1 MLYRSK
7 KFTTLLA
14 VFLVFALMF
23 AACSSPSNSQ
33 QSSGNSSQSS
43 SGESNNASNQSGDSE
58 LEPYELVIAFMY
70 FGNEQ
75 RDTNLVAEEISKI
88 TKEKI
93 NATVKL
99 MPLSVSAYN
108 QQMNLILSGNEKL
121 DLLFVGSDNYAPFV
135 NRGQLVAMDDLLEQH
150 GQGVIEAVGG
160 FLEATKIGGQTYAVP
175 TVRDYASDYGF
186 VMRKDMV
193 DKYNIDVD
201 AIKTLEDVGDV
212 LRLIKQNE
220 PNMEPLGRSTPQVGA
235 VVFDYLFDDRLGDM
249 FGVLPG
255 YDNDLQ
261 VVNRFEQDYYMD
273 TLKLLHEWYKE
284 GLIVRDIATNQ
295 TPKQELVKA
304 DRMFGWFNHMKPG
317 YKQQV
322 ELEMEREVAI
332 ATIAPPISMTSS
344 VNNVMW
350 GIARNSEDPERAMM
364 MLDLMYSDPDIVNL
378 LVWGIEGKH
387 YEHKDGGVIG
397 FPEGVDPENS
407 GYYYNLGWMMGN
419 QFLSHV
425 WEGTDPNIWEETRA
439 FNENAKKSKALGF
452 SFDSSSVQTELAA
465 ATNVLEQFRFGL
477 ETGTLDPEKTVP
489 DFVNRLK
496 AAGIDVIIEEK
507 QKQLDAWAE
516 ANK

>member
-23 AACSSPSNSQ
+23 AACLRRATASKALGIPHSLPQESRITQAINLGI
-33 QSSGNSSQSS
+33 QSLNRMSS
-43 SGESNNASNQSGDSE
+43 SLPLCILG
-58 LEPYELVIAFMY
+58 MR
-70 FGNEQ
+70 

-295 TPKQELVKA
+295 TP
-304 DRMFGWFNHMKPG
+304 
-317 YKQQV
+317 
-322 ELEMEREVAI
+322 
-332 ATIAPPISMTSS
+332 S
-344 VNNVMW
+344 
-350 GIARNSEDPERAMM
+350 
-364 MLDLMYSDPDIVNL
+364 
-378 LVWGIEGKH
+378 
-387 YEHKDGGVIG
+387 
-397 FPEGVDPENS
+397 
-407 GYYYNLGWMMGN
+407 
-419 QFLSHV
+419 
-425 WEGTDPNIWEETRA
+425 
-439 FNENAKKSKALGF
+439 KS
-452 SFDSSSVQTELAA
+452 
-465 ATNVLEQFRFGL
+465 
-477 ETGTLDPEKTVP
+477 
-489 DFVNRLK
+489 
-496 AAGIDVIIEEK
+496 
-507 QKQLDAWAE
+507 W
-516 ANK
+516 